1 MINNENITSLS
12 PAIPLMMV
20 FDHVMFDLV
29 YIHSEFHIDTDVMFD
44 LVYIH
49 SEAHMIRMIIMIMM
63 MY

>member
-1 MINNENITSLS
+1 MRKVRIMINNENITSLS

-44 LVYIH
+44 LV
-49 SEAHMIRMIIMIMM
+49 
-63 MY
+63 